1 MLLTSL
7 THHLMLLGERL
18 WVQPV
23 AHGRGTQTMIWLLQ
37 DVVHLTHISI
47 AVRALLPLLR
57 MLVGAFG

>member
-1 MLLTSL
+1 MLLL
-7 THHLMLLGERL
+7 KLRA
-18 WVQPV
+18 QPV
-23 AHGRGTQTMIWLLQ
+23 AHGRGTQTMVWLLQ